1 MLGIALEGGGAKG
14 AFHIGAFQACME
26 LGYNPQAI
34 AGTSIGAMNGAMF
47 AQGDFEKAKQLW
59 ENISVKDIFS
69 PEDEKLISTDVQ
81 KLDFSG
87 LVGVLAGVKAIVTAG
102 GIDNTNMRRIID
114 ENIDVDKL
122 LASPIDYGVV
132 TVAMPEMRAV
142 EIFKNEMG
150 RENVHTYILA
160 SAAFPGFRRVK
171 MGESYFVDG
180 GVYDN
185 CPVNMLLEHG
195 CDKVIAVRTN
205 AVGVTRYDD
214 KDPRVITIAPSED
227 LGALMRFS
235 PNVARHNVKL
245 GYYDGLRALMG
256 LEGRRYY
263 FTDIGMP
270 DFDNFYNISEEAVIT
285 AAGMLKISH
294 RLDTKRALFER
305 VLPVLFE
312 ELKLSKYEGYDR
324 LLLAMLENRAER
336 CHIERLCLYTGGEL
350 LWLAMGSRPV
360 GRQTGLDKA
369 IDTLL
374 LALQIRAKKS

>member
-26 LGYNPQAI
+26 LGYNPDAI

-47 AQGDFEKAKQLW
+47 AQGDFEKAKELW
-59 ENISVKDIFS
+59 ENISIKDVFS
-69 PEDEKLISTDVQ
+69 PEDEKIISTDVQ

-114 ENIDVDKL
+114 DNINVDKL
-122 LASPIDYGVV
+122 LSSPVDYGVV
-132 TVAMPEMRAV
+132 TFAMPEMRAV

-150 RENVHTYILA
+150 RENIHTYILA

-171 MGESYFVDG
+171 MGESFFVDG

-214 KDPRVITIAPSED
+214 KDPRVITIVPSED
-227 LGALMRFS
+227 LGALMRFA
-235 PNVARHNVKL
+235 PNVARHNIKL
-245 GYYDGLRALMG
+245 GYYDSLRALMG

-263 FTDIGMP
+263 FTDISMP
-270 DFDNFYNISEEAVIT
+270 DFDNFYDISDEAIIT

-336 CHIERLCLYTGGEL
+336 CHIERLCLYTAEEL
-350 LWLAMGSRPV
+350 LWIAMGARPA
-360 GRQTGLDKA
+360 GRQNGQDKA

-374 LALQIRAKKS
+374 LALQIKAKKS